1 MPRVDPAGAA
11 PSSRPAPT
19 EVPPAAARL
28 SEQWARL
35 REDPTLQGRA
45 WSLAATRA
53 ADTWLAA
60 LFASA
65 LGTGAGPGTGAEAGT
80 GPAAAEDPVASSGT
94 GGGGAGRGL
103 LGGWRARRE
112 AGRATPAATSGRQ
125 RTGVALLAVGSLG
138 RGDVAPGSDLDLL
151 LVHSGQDE
159 LGPLADRLWYPI
171 WDDPMPLDHSVRT
184 PAQVGQAA
192 ESDLRVA
199 LGLLEAR
206 LVAGDAELAAEVVRT
221 GDRLWVK
228 RATRWLP
235 ELLRARED
243 ARVPHGDVAFLL
255 EPELQEGR
263 GGLRDLQALAVMAKV
278 TPVVSAVVAD
288 PRLADAGNLLHSVRV
303 ELQRPTGK
311 RSERLLLEDQ
321 DRVGEALGYGGR
333 EELARAL
340 AAAARTVGWLMDDA
354 SRRVLSWV
362 AGPRGRGGSAD
373 RALGAGL
380 VLRDGEVAVPA
391 QYAVWSDPTLA
402 LRAATASAESGSPLA
417 RPTMERL
424 AKEAP
429 QPAQPWAPEVLRAFL
444 KLLSTGH
451 AGVPAVETLDQ
462 LGVWERYMPEWGA
475 VRNRPQFNPYH
486 RWTVDR
492 HLLEAV
498 AGAAGNALEVRRPDL
513 LLLGALLH
521 DIGKGAGGD
530 HSEAGVRIARPLL
543 RRLGLEDEDRRV
555 LERVVLHHLL
565 LPDLATR
572 RDLDDPATAA
582 LVADAVGDVT
592 TLELLGAL
600 ADADGGATGPAAW
613 TAWKAGLVAELV
625 QRAGAVLEGR
635 PVPTGPP
642 FPSPE
647 QRRLLEAGGTRV
659 LPGHGDLVVVA
670 ADRPGLFSDL
680 TGVLALHGIGVLEA
694 RAHSESGQ
702 VLDRFVLDLPEG
714 AEPRWERITADVVAV
729 AERRLNVTEALARR
743 GTAVRERRAAAL
755 PAPAV
760 HVSVDNDASTSA
772 TVVEVRAPDAPGLL
786 HRVSAVLAGL
796 RLDIVSA
803 RVSTLGNAAIDTFY
817 VKAQGDKLPGPADVE
832 QVRLALQAAL
842 EAAGAPQKS

>member
-1 MPRVDPAGAA
+1 MDPAGAA
-11 PSSRPAPT
+11 PSCRAASSGAPT
-19 EVPPAAARL
+19 GAPRL

-35 REDPTLQGRA
+35 REDTTLQGRA

-53 ADTWLAA
+53 ADAWLAA

-65 LGTGAGPGTGAEAGT
+65 LGTGAGAGSEP
-80 GPAAAEDPVASSGT
+80 PAADKIAASAGAGGSG
-94 GGGGAGRGL
+94 GGRGL
-103 LGGWRARRE
+103 LGGWRARKD
-112 AGRATPAATSGRQ
+112 AGREPASATGGR
-125 RTGVALLAVGSLG
+125 RGTGVALLAVGSLG

-151 LVHSGQDE
+151 LVHSGQEE

-199 LGLLEAR
+199 LGLLDVR

-221 GDRLWVK
+221 GHRLWEK
-228 RATRWLP
+228 RAARWLP

-243 ARVPHGDVAFLL
+243 ARLPHGDVAFLL

-288 PRLADAGNLLHSVRV
+288 PRLGDAGNLLHSVRV

-373 RALGAGL
+373 RALGPGL
-380 VLRDGEVAVPA
+380 VLRDGEVAVPVHYEVA
-391 QYAVWSDPTLA
+391 SDPTLA
-402 LRAATASAESGSPLA
+402 LRAATASAESGAPLA

-424 AKEAP
+424 TMEAP
-429 QPAQPWAPEVLRAFL
+429 EPAQPWAPEVLRAFL
-444 KLLSTGH
+444 RLLSTGQ
-451 AGVPAVETLDQ
+451 AGVAAVETLDQ
-462 LGVWERYMPEWGA
+462 LGVWERYIPEWAA

-498 AGAAGNALEVRRPDL
+498 AGAAGSALEVRRPDL

-521 DIGKGAGGD
+521 DIGKGAGPD

-543 RRLGLEDEDRRV
+543 RRMGLADEDRRI
-555 LERVVLHHLL
+555 LEQVVLYHLL
-565 LPDLATR
+565 LPDVATR

-582 LVADAVGDVT
+582 LVADAVGDLT

-600 ADADGGATGPAAW
+600 AGADGGATGPAAW
-613 TAWKAGLVAELV
+613 TAWKARLVSALV

-642 FPSPE
+642 FPSVE
-647 QRRLLEAGGTRV
+647 QRQLLELGRTQV
-659 LPGHGDLVVVA
+659 LPGHDDLVVVT

-702 VLDRFVLDLPEG
+702 VIDRFVLDLPEG
-714 AEPRWERITADVVAV
+714 AEPRWERITADVVAA

-743 GTAVRERRAAAL
+743 ATAVRARRATTLA
-755 PAPAV
+755 APAV
-760 HVSVDNDASTSA
+760 HVSIDNDASTSA
-772 TVVEVRAPDAPGLL
+772 TVVEVRAGDAPGLL
-786 HRVSAVLAGL
+786 HRVSAALAGTG
-796 RLDIVSA
+796 LDIVSA
-803 RVSTLGNAAIDTFY
+803 RASTLGNAAIDTFY
-817 VKAQGDKLPGPADVE
+817 VKAEGDKLAGPAEIE

-842 EAAGAPQKS
+842 EATGTTHKS